1 MGSFNALE
9 GKKIKKT
16 SNLQVTTRTFAE
28 DAEPYVYFDFNQYG
42 MNSNLI
48 MMLAS
53 GATWLSVCLM
63 ADHLVFERILYKFAN
78 HSAPAKPAMTSDE
91 DVLAEN
97 KKIKNMEPV
106 DLKAANLVLTGLSK
120 SYSSNL
126 AVNQLHL
133 GVDNS
138 ECFGLLGVNGA
149 GKTSTFKMV
158 FQILNHLRSPSLST
172 FKCTFR

>member
-1 MGSFNALE
+1 
-9 GKKIKKT
+9 
-16 SNLQVTTRTFAE
+16 
-28 DAEPYVYFDFNQYG
+28 
-42 MNSNLI
+42 MNSNII

-53 GATWLSVCLM
+53 GVTWISICLM
-63 ADHLVFERILYKFAN
+63 ADHLVFERLFYKVGNKSVPIKA
-78 HSAPAKPAMTSDE
+78 AMISDE

-97 KKIKNMEPV
+97 KKIKNMEAV

-158 FQILNHLRSPSLST
+158 KQV
-172 FKCTFR
+172 

>member
-1 MGSFNALE
+1 
-9 GKKIKKT
+9 
-16 SNLQVTTRTFAE
+16 
-28 DAEPYVYFDFNQYG
+28 
-42 MNSNLI
+42 
-48 MMLAS
+48 
-53 GATWLSVCLM
+53 M
-63 ADHLVFERILYKFAN
+63 ADHLVFQRIFYKVAN
-78 HSAPAKPAMTSDE
+78 RSVPTKAAMTSDE

-106 DLKAANLVLTGLSK
+106 DLKSANLVLTGLSK

-158 FQILNHLRSPSLST
+158 MQMLFNLAEGIHL
-172 FKCTFR
+172 FFNGFR

>member
-1 MGSFNALE
+1 
-9 GKKIKKT
+9 
-16 SNLQVTTRTFAE
+16 
-28 DAEPYVYFDFNQYG
+28 
-42 MNSNLI
+42 MNSNII
-48 MMLAS
+48 MMVVS
-53 GATWLSVCLM
+53 GFTWISICLM
-63 ADHLVFERILYKFAN
+63 ADHLVFERLFYMVTN
-78 HSAPAKPAMTSDE
+78 RSAPKKPAMTSDD

-97 KKIKNMEPV
+97 KKIKSMEAV

-120 SYSSNL
+120 SYKSNL

-158 FQILNHLRSPSLST
+158 RRELFELIADFKILNAFPDDRRRNHFQRRCLGSRPQHA
-172 FKCTFR
+172 